1 MSKKKLNY
9 ENPSII
15 TLLSRM
21 VKYQNNELLE
31 RFGQNYNY
39 TDKEINDLKQTYIK
53 LNHIYPNVVQKKN
66 REHLQ
71 CLLIKDFKY

>member
-1 MSKKKLNY
+1 MSNKKLNY
-9 ENPSII
+9 VNPSII
-15 TLLSRM
+15 TLMSRM

-39 TDKEINDLKQTYIK
+39 TNKQIDDLKKKYIK

-66 REHLQ
+66 REYLQ
-71 CLLIKDFKY
+71 CLLIKDF